1 MSTAYDVVRQ
11 ARSQDKASTS
21 WLIEQ
26 LVTHF
31 HEFHGDREHGDDPAI
46 IGGVG
51 FLGDQAVT
59 VIGTNKGRTLAESQA
74 CHFGCATPEGYRK
87 AIRLMR
93 QAAKFHRPVLNL
105 INTPGAYPGVE
116 AEYHGQGDAI
126 AQCILTGVSLP
137 VPTISVIVGEAGSGG
152 ALALACGDQTWM
164 FAQSTYSILSPEGYA
179 SILWRDGQRAAEAAA
194 QMRLTPA
201 EILADGIVDR
211 IVPEVTDA
219 AGASGLRAELIA
231 TMTELT
237 ALPTQQLMN
246 ARHRRYRSFGTDGLQ
261 EQ

>member
-11 ARSQDKASTS
+11 ARSQDKASTP

-93 QAAKFHRPVLNL
+93 QAAKFRRPVLNL

-152 ALALACGDQTWM
+152 ALA
-164 FAQSTYSILSPEGYA
+164 
-179 SILWRDGQRAAEAAA
+179 WRAETKLGCS
-194 QMRLTPA
+194 RKVLTPFCRRK
-201 EILADGIVDR
+201 GMPR
-211 IVPEVTDA
+211 FC
-219 AGASGLRAELIA
+219 GAMVSARLRRL
-231 TMTELT
+231 
-237 ALPTQQLMN
+237 N
-246 ARHRRYRSFGTDGLQ
+246 KCG
-261 EQ
+261 